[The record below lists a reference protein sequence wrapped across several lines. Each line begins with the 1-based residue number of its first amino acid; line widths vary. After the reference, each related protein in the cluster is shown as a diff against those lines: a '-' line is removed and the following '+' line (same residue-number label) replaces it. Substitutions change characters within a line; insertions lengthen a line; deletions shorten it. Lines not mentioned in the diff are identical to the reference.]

1 MSDNK
6 RLFHLFCG
14 PVLFALCLGLIPDST
29 LALPTRTAV
38 GTMLWMGWWWVSMPV
53 NPAADCRQCA
63 FYSCAD
69 ELDHESVFLGYRR
82 LAFRGE
88 HDFGYLGNHGLR

>member
-29 LALPTRTAV
+29 LALPGCDST
-38 GTMLWMGWWWVSMPV
+38 L
-53 NPAADCRQCA
+53 ADCRQCA